1 MNMCSNVYQLGSDT
15 TEEFQYFCPTIFSK
29 IELELVEQ

>member
-15 TEEFQYFCPTIFSK
+15 TEEFQYFCRPFSK